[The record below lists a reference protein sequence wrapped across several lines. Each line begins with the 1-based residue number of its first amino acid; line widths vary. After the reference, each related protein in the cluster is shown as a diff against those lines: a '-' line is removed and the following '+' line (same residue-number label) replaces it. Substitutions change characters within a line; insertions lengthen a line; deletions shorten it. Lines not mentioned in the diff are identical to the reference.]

1 MSCVFRKK
9 SKRKNTKRKLV
20 GVCRGE
26 KCVYERKCKGKNTC
40 RVFLRRKASRKTQN
54 RNWSLGFG
62 GGKKL
67 GVGGR
72 KQAEKT
78 IPEAHRWVV
87 ERGI

>member
-1 MSCVFRKK
+1 MSCVFGKK
-9 SKRKNTKRKLV
+9 SKRENTPRKLI
-20 GVCRGE
+20 GVSRGE

-40 RVFLRRKASRKTQN
+40 RVFLERKASRKTQN

-62 GGKKL
+62 GEKKL

-78 IPEAHRWVV
+78 IPEAHR
-87 ERGI
+87 